1 LLHQRLLGATSLEQL
16 KENID
21 SFQIELS
28 PEIIA
33 EINKI
38 QEIHPN
44 PAP

>member
-1 LLHQRLLGATSLEQL
+1 MSTIIGATSLEQL

-21 SFQIELS
+21 AFEVVLS
-28 PEIIA
+28 KEILS
-33 EINKI
+33 EIDRI